1 MAAKLIQVSDDGG
14 SNFLTLPGGTG
25 SFNNESEQINDT
37 VFGQTFQSNETGLIG
52 WSVEA
57 QAFYKG
63 FAGYITTVKKQN
75 TSTGMTTEAMTLV
88 SGKIFQIDDATKEI
102 WDRNGGTFTIFD
114 NAVDKTADVEFID
127 YLFGTITFFDA
138 FSVVEPVTVT
148 GFFFTTTTLGTANA
162 FTVTQTADP
171 IESTDFATA
180 QANSGLRTF
189 DPGLRTVQVELTGF
203 YTLANA
209 FLADLKARS
218 EVVIEINPDG
228 VAATGSLMRGFFL
241 IASEAQSGDVGA
253 LEEETTLFTL
263 QVPTDPAD
271 VAPAGGYPQPPQI
284 PFGWQHETGTGAID
298 PAIKIVL
305 EAWDNETKI
314 DVQYLSDGVA
324 GIKGKAVVTD
334 VSLTG
339 GLSVMNEYSI
349 TMMGDGAQTVV

>member
-25 SFNNESEQINDT
+25 SFGNEAEQINDT

-57 QAFYKG
+57 NAFYKG
-63 FAGYITTVKKQN
+63 FAGYITTVKKNN
-75 TSTGMTTEAMTLV
+75 TSTGFTTEAFT
-88 SGKIFQIDDATKEI
+88 SITAKIYQITDEVKEI
-102 WDRNGGTFTIFD
+102 WDRNGGAFVFFD
-114 NAVDKTADVEFID
+114 NAIDHTADVEFID
-127 YLFGTITFFDA
+127 YLFGIITFFA
-138 FSVVEPVTVT
+138 AYSVITPVTAT
-148 GFFFTTTTLGTANA
+148 GFHWTTTSLGTANA
-162 FTVTQTADP
+162 FTVTQTANP
-171 IESTDFATA
+171 IETTDFATA

-203 YTLANA
+203 YTLANE

-218 EVVIEINPDG
+218 EVIIEINPDG

-241 IASEAQSGDVGA
+241 IASESQSGDVGA
-253 LEEETTLFTL
+253 LEEETTVFTL
-263 QVPTDPAD
+263 NVPTDPAD
-271 VAPAGGYPQPPQI
+271 VAPAGGIGPPQI
-284 PFGWQHETGTGAID
+284 PFGWQHQTGTGAID
-298 PAIKIVL
+298 PALKIVL

-314 DVQYLSDGVA
+314 DVQYLSDGLA